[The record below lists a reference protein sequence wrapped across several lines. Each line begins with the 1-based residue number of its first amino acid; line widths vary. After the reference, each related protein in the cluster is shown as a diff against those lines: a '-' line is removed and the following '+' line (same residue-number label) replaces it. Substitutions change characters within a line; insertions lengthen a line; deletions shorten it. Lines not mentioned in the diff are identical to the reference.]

1 MLQYFLIFIV
11 QLDFAMLMID
21 IYNSINPK
29 LFLSDFRQKNVGF
42 SSLYFDNVGFSSL
55 YFDRPKKVKFIECLD
70 YNYSNC
76 YDICGE
82 TIWILTH
89 ILIIEMYVDIA
100 YIVHLKM
107 NNIYLNI
114 FKLLR

>member
-42 SSLYFDNVGFSSL
+42 SSLYFD
-55 YFDRPKKVKFIECLD
+55 RPKEVKFIECLD

-76 YDICGE
+76 SDICGE
-82 TIWILTH
+82 IIWILTH